1 MYVKEKFSRFLIL
14 MIFVFVLVLYS
25 CQGSTLQPTKSVES
39 VQPTTTTEN
48 PAIFP
53 TSTSVSIVEPTP
65 TAWPTA
71 TLSPAAPVP
80 TDTQVA
86 QVGQD
91 IQVSFGG
98 VSFTVAA
105 GIATSVRSVV
115 EPSIPISADLPYFG
129 QWPSHL
135 IFYLDGYQIAK
146 HFHTARIEVY
156 PADLLA
162 RYSPGSAEYLPK
174 VKDTIATGNLDQKE
188 IPFLP
193 LVNAAQVLHTRQ
205 ESIDFKNGGGY
216 RFLTVYSQAF
226 MPVTNYELFYA
237 YQGLTSD
244 GKYLVAAYLPINAP
258 ILQADSDSTEAPPG
272 GIPFVDTTKLDPN
285 SLEAYNEKVSQ
296 ALNGLQPGVFT
307 PDLNQID
314 AMMKSL
320 RIENVVG
327 LVSEC
332 PALLQQN
339 TRAYVSLHPP
349 VSNNLRAGPSKGEQ
363 VVGTLN
369 PGTVVEISSGPVC
382 ENGLIFWNV
391 HVPDQDKS
399 GWTAESD
406 LKEQW
411 LLPCPKEGAC
421 PPDWAR

>member
-1 MYVKEKFSRFLIL
+1 MYVQEKLSRFLIL
-14 MIFVFVLVLYS
+14 LIFIFVLILYS
-25 CQGSTLQPTKSVES
+25 CQASTLQPTKSVES
-39 VQPTTTTEN
+39 VQPTTTPES
-48 PAIFP
+48 PAIVAS
-53 TSTSVSIVEPTP
+53 STSMSTVEPTQ

-71 TLSPAAPVP
+71 TPLPA
-80 TDTQVA
+80 DTQVPQA
-86 QVGQD
+86 VQN

-98 VSFTVAA
+98 VSFTVPA
-105 GIATSVRSVV
+105 GIASSVRSVF
-115 EPSIPISADLPYFG
+115 EPGTPISADLPYFG
-129 QWPSHL
+129 QYPGHL
-135 IFYLDGYQIAK
+135 IFYLDGYQIAE

-174 VKDTIATGNLDQKE
+174 VKDTIATGNLDQQE

-193 LVNAAQVLHTRQ
+193 LVNAAQVLHARQ
-205 ESIDFKNGGGY
+205 ESIDFKSGGGY

-226 MPVTNYELFYA
+226 MPVTNHELFYA

-258 ILQADSDSTEAPPG
+258 ILQADIDSTEVPPG
-272 GIPFVDTTKLDPN
+272 GIPFVDLTDLDPN
-285 SLEAYNEKVSQ
+285 SLGIYNENVSQ
-296 ALNGLQPGVFT
+296 ALNGLQPGDFT

-314 AMMKSL
+314 AMLQSL
-320 RIENVVG
+320 HIEKVVG
-327 LVSEC
+327 LIPDC

-349 VSNNLRAGPSKGEQ
+349 VSNNLRAGPSKDEQ
-363 VVGTLN
+363 VIGTLN
-369 PGTVVEISSGPVC
+369 PGTVVEITSTPVC

-391 HVPDQDKS
+391 HVPDLNKS

-406 LKEQW
+406 MKEQW
-411 LLPCPKEGAC
+411 LLPCPQEGAC